1 MRSLVKI
8 LAAAVLVMGP
18 ALSCSRSELDRLA
31 ARGEGMLSIV
41 CGLDMEV
48 IAVTRAEGEETVLQ
62 VTVTEAET
70 GKVVASVDDH
80 RTLAGSPLVLK
91 AGQYDVRAFAGTGAV
106 AAFDAPYY
114 EGTTTVDVVAGEDTQ
129 AELTCTLANVKVTV
143 SRSEIIEN
151 SFSAFSVAV
160 SNGQEAGTLEF
171 KDETLSKEG
180 YFPCSGTLT
189 WVLSL
194 TSNDGRSYTL
204 SDDITGVRPREHYN
218 IHFDM
223 DSTVFVDMG
232 AVTSIKVTI
241 DGTFNETEHM
251 VTIPIEKAPEPVI
264 TESTGIDLS
273 QPVTSLILSTADV
286 ESEGI
291 GLFRAEAQA
300 GFRRVVLGH
309 SADTLIKLG
318 VPDSLNL
325 VDPAVTIAYGAAA
338 KAAGITWSEAASGDK
353 SMNIDL
359 REMLRQFPV
368 GSYSLTLSV
377 LDLQRQYVVR
387 RLDITL
393 VPDMEVQTDPV
404 NLSDVWA
411 RHATVSARYNTAT
424 EPAGMTFQYRR
435 AGEEAWTEFP
445 ADGLVKDGTAFSAVL
460 TGLEPATEYEV
471 RAITAA
477 EQKDENIQK
486 FTTEA
491 AEQLPNFNFDDWSK
505 NGDSWSPNANA
516 GNAFWDSG
524 NEGANSKSDITG
536 VNNPTSPSDFVAPGT
551 DSKQSA
557 KLESMFISFVGIGK
571 FAGGNI
577 YTGDFIT
584 TVGTSGAKLTF
595 GRPYNSRPAKL
606 KGWYC
611 YAPKQIDKAE
621 GIHADKKGTT
631 DVGKIFVA
639 LLSSAVDVDNSE
651 NILFDPNADYVIGY
665 GELEDNVGTEG
676 EYKQFE
682 IELEYRKDKDGKVR
696 RPTHVLVVATA
707 SAYADYFT
715 GGVGS
720 TLYIDEFEFIFE

>member
-8 LAAAVLVMGP
+8 LAAVLVMGP

-31 ARGEGMLSIV
+31 TRGEGMLSIA

-80 RTLAGSPLVLK
+80 RTLTGSPMVLK
-91 AGQYDVRAFAGTGAV
+91 AGQYEVRAFAGTGAV

-143 SRSEIIEN
+143 SRSEIIKN
-151 SFSAFSVAV
+151 SFSAFSVTV

-286 ESEGI
+286 ESEGV

-338 KAAGITWSEAASGDK
+338 KAAGITWSEAAGGDK

-359 REMLRQFPV
+359 REMLRQLPV

-377 LDLQRQYVVR
+377 LDLQRQYVMR

-435 AGEEAWTEFP
+435 TGEEAWTEFP

-491 AEQLPNFNFDDWSK
+491 AEQLPNFNFD
-505 NGDSWSPNANA
+505 SWCKDGKSWYANA
-516 GNAFWDSG
+516 DMGSNYFWDSG
-524 NEGANSKSDITG
+524 NKGANTLSE
-536 VNNPTSPSDFVAPGT
+536 VNPTSPEETFVVSGKAVRME
-551 DSKQSA
+551 SKYVIMA
-557 KLESMFISFVGIGK
+557 

-577 YTGDFIT
+577 Y
-584 TVGTSGAKLTF
+584 SGSFGAVSGLGASINF
-595 GRPYNSRPAKL
+595 GRPYACRPAAL
-606 KGWYC
+606 HGWYS
-611 YAPKQIDKAE
+611 YAPKEINRTKAPY
-621 GIHADKKGTT
+621 DNLKGTM
-631 DVGKIFVA
+631 DIGKIYVA
-639 LLSSAVDVDNSE
+639 LTDWSSPFNVNT
-651 NILFDPNADYVIGY
+651 NTGTFFDPASDAVIAY
-665 GELEDNVGTEG
+665 GELEISDNSNG
-676 EYKQFE
+676 EYKEFT
-682 IELEYRKDKDGKVR
+682 INLDYRDLTCK
-696 RPTHVLVVATA
+696 PTHVLVVATA
-707 SAYADYFT
+707 SKYADYFT
-715 GGVGS
+715 GGEGS
-720 TLYIDEFEFIFE
+720 KLYIDEFEFIFE

>member
-31 ARGEGMLSIV
+31 ARGEGMLSIA

-80 RTLAGSPLVLK
+80 RTLTGSPLVLK
-91 AGQYDVRAFAGTGAV
+91 AGQYEVRAFAGTGAV

-114 EGTTTVDVVAGEDTQ
+114 EGTATVDVVAGEDTQ

-143 SRSEIIEN
+143 SRSEIIKN
-151 SFSAFSVAV
+151 SFSAFSVTV

-338 KAAGITWSEAASGDK
+338 KAAGITWSEAAGGDK

-359 REMLRQFPV
+359 REMLRQLPI

-435 AGEEAWTEFP
+435 TGEEAWTEFP

-491 AEQLPNFNFDDWSK
+491 AEQLPNFNFD
-505 NGDSWSPNANA
+505 SWCKDGKSWYANA
-516 GNAFWDSG
+516 DMGSNYFWDSG
-524 NEGANSKSDITG
+524 NKGANTLSE
-536 VNNPTSPSDFVAPGT
+536 VNPTSPEETFVVSGKAVRME
-551 DSKQSA
+551 SKYVIMA
-557 KLESMFISFVGIGK
+557 

-577 YTGDFIT
+577 Y
-584 TVGTSGAKLTF
+584 SGSFGAVSGLGASINF
-595 GRPYNSRPAKL
+595 GRPYACRPAAL
-606 KGWYC
+606 HGWYS
-611 YAPKQIDKAE
+611 YAPKEINRTKAPY
-621 GIHADKKGTT
+621 DNLKGTM
-631 DVGKIFVA
+631 DIGKIYVA
-639 LLSSAVDVDNSE
+639 LTDWSSPFNVNT
-651 NILFDPNADYVIGY
+651 NTGTFFDPASDAVIAY
-665 GELEDNVGTEG
+665 GELEISDNSNG
-676 EYKQFE
+676 EYKEFT
-682 IELEYRKDKDGKVR
+682 INLDYRDLTCK
-696 RPTHVLVVATA
+696 PTHVLVVATA
-707 SAYADYFT
+707 SKYADYFT
-715 GGVGS
+715 GGEGS
-720 TLYIDEFEFIFE
+720 KLYIDEFEFIFE